1 MKSYIIAEM
10 ASSHDAK
17 KIIKASGDAGADAIQ
32 FQMWELYQM
41 LVPTHTDYH
50 KQKKLNLN
58 QLHGKV

>member
-1 MKSYIIAEM
+1 M